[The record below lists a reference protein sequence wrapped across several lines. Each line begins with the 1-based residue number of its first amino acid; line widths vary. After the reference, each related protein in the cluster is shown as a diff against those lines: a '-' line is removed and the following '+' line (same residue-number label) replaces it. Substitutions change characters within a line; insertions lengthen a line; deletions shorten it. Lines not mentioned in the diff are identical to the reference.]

1 MPYIKYGTAI
11 LGYFIFDSFWGALF
25 GLILGAWLAARFNRS
40 SAGLFGINPKKRI
53 ERQTTFINTVF
64 MLMGKL
70 AKADGRVSE
79 AEIAQAEA
87 FMVQLEMTPERRKA
101 AIGLFKKGTQADFS
115 IDKTVKDFL
124 VSCGDAAN
132 LKQLMIMYLLG
143 SALADGK
150 IVAAEQS
157 LLRDIALKLGFSE
170 SSFQQLLMMIQAQ
183 SQFSGGRYHSG
194 NTGGGYS
201 SAQNSADSL
210 ASAYKALG
218 VEKDISDSMLKKSYR
233 KLIREFHP
241 DRLMGQGLPE
251 DMIKVATERS
261 KEIQAAYDLVKK
273 SRGLS

>member
-1 MPYIKYGTAI
+1 MPYIKYATALI
-11 LGYFIFDSFWGALF
+11 GYIIYGFWGTIF
-25 GLILGAWLAARFNRS
+25 GFFLGSWLTNRFRRS
-40 SAGLFGINPKKRI
+40 SAGLFGLNPNRRE
-53 ERQTTFINTVF
+53 ERKNIFINTVF

-115 IDKTVKDFL
+115 IDKTIKDFL
-124 VSCGDAAN
+124 ASCGDAAN

-157 LLRDIALKLGFSE
+157 LLRDIALRLGFSE
-170 SSFQQLLMMIQAQ
+170 SSLQQLLMMIQAQ

-194 NTGGGYS
+194 STGGGYS

-261 KEIQAAYDLVKK
+261 KEIQAAYDLIKK
-273 SRGLS
+273 SRGLN

>member
-11 LGYFIFDSFWGALF
+11 LGYIIYGFWGALIGF
-25 GLILGAWLAARFNRS
+25 FLGSWLSYRFRRS
-40 SAGLFGINPKKRI
+40 SAGLFGLNPKKRV

-70 AKADGRVSE
+70 AKADGRISE

-87 FMVQLEMTPERRKA
+87 FMSQLEMTPERRKV
-101 AIGLFKKGTQADFS
+101 AIGLFKKGAEADFS
-115 IDKTVKDFL
+115 VDKTINDFL
-124 VSCGDAAN
+124 ASCGDAAN
-132 LKQLMIMYLLG
+132 LKQLMVMYLLG

-150 IVAAEQS
+150 LVAQEQS
-157 LLRDIALKLGFSE
+157 LLRDIALKLGFSDR
-170 SSFQQLLMMIQAQ
+170 SFQQLLMMIQAQ
-183 SQFSGGRYHSG
+183 SQFSGGHYHSG
-194 NTGGGYS
+194 NAGSGYTP
-201 SAQNSADSL
+201 AQNTADSI

-218 VEKDISDSMLKKSYR
+218 VEKDISDSTLKKTYR
-233 KLIREFHP
+233 KLISEFHP

-273 SRGLS
+273 SRGLN

>member
-25 GLILGAWLAARFNRS
+25 GLFLGSWLTHRFKRS
-40 SAGLFGINPKKRI
+40 SAGLFGLNPKNRQKR
-53 ERQTTFINTVF
+53 QMVFINTVF

-70 AKADGRVSE
+70 AKADGRISE

-87 FMVQLEMTPERRKA
+87 FMSQLEMTAERRKV
-101 AIGLFKKGTQADFS
+101 AIAMFKKGSQSDFS
-115 IDKTVKDFL
+115 VDKTINDFL
-124 VSCGDAAN
+124 KSCGDAAN
-132 LKQLMIMYLLG
+132 LKQLMVMYLLG

-150 IVAAEQS
+150 IVAEELA
-157 LLRDIALKLGFSE
+157 LLKDIALKLGFSE
-170 SSFQQLLMMIQAQ
+170 RSFQQLLMMIQAQ
-183 SQFSGGRYHSG
+183 SQFAGGQYHSG
-194 NTGGGYS
+194 RSGGGYS
-201 SAQNSADSL
+201 PAQTAADSL
-210 ASAYKALG
+210 ASAYQALG
-218 VEKDISDSMLKKSYR
+218 VEKDISDASLKKSYR

-273 SRGLS
+273 SRGLN